1 MLIVTHRH
9 TPEDLSAW
17 DDWKQIDELSRW
29 SKHKAARSI
38 EVIQEWASMH
48 QDIVVCTSWG
58 KDSVVL
64 LDLVIKSGIRAPVV
78 FMRFD
83 DRANPDCDLV
93 RDQFLS
99 AHKIDYHEETFEYA
113 KVRKSGAHWK
123 AIARKWGFHRI
134 TGIRNDESGKRELQW
149 ALHGFASEFSCRPL
163 SLWKGEEVFAYIHHN
178 DLPLSPVYGYL
189 GGGRWRR
196 DRLRTH
202 SLAGSSGDGMGR
214 TEWEKEYYGDVLNRL
229 HAPARSA

>member
-1 MLIVTHRH
+1 MLIVTDRHR
-9 TPEDLSAW
+9 PEDLHAW
-17 DDWKQIDELSRW
+17 EDWKQIDELSAW
-29 SKHKAARSI
+29 SQAKETLSI
-38 EVIQEWASMH
+38 KVIQEWDSMH
-48 QDIVVCTSWG
+48 QDVVVYTSWG

-64 LDLVIKSGIRAPVV
+64 LDLVARSGVRAPVV
-78 FMRFD
+78 YMRFE
-83 DRANPDCDLV
+83 DRANPDCVLV
-93 RDQFLS
+93 RDHFL
-99 AHKIDYHEETFEYA
+99 ATHDIDYHEESFDYA
-113 KVRKSGAHWK
+113 AVRKSDLHWRAISKKWGAH
-123 AIARKWGFHRI
+123 RL

-163 SLWKGEEVFAYIHHN
+163 ALWTGPEVFAYIHHRS
-178 DLPLSPVYGYL
+178 LPLSPVYGYL

-214 TEWEKEYYGDVLNRL
+214 TEWEREYYGDVLNRL